1 MSHHK
6 EKDKVATPGTNIKN
20 NNTKTTINNTKTIN
34 TTVNV
39 TKNISSSIKTN
50 TTPLYKVNKSN
61 ICNDF
66 QSISTISSIIHG
78 CEWLVGQLSKT
89 CASTTRKLSTTSNS
103 TSLLDLNSLLPL
115 SLPSTSQ
122 QSIQSKGTY
131 LYGYMYAYEKNPFV
145 YLKIHLYKHIYIR
158 ILRYLFL

>member
-1 MSHHK
+1 M
-6 EKDKVATPGTNIKN
+6 
-20 NNTKTTINNTKTIN
+20 NNTKN
-34 TTVNV
+34 
-39 TKNISSSIKTN
+39 SSSSVKTN
-50 TTPLYKVNKSN
+50 TLPSYKVNKSN

-89 CASTTRKLSTTSNS
+89 CASTTRKLNTTSNS

-122 QSIQSKGTY
+122 QSIQSQGTY
-131 LYGYMYAYEKNPFV
+131 LYGYMYAYERNPFAT
-145 YLKIHLYKHIYIR
+145 
-158 ILRYLFL
+158 